1 MALSTIEEHVIRELI
16 KDNRLAVVDYHGRRI
31 ANAEDPFD
39 PQDYATKNYVDTE
52 IDANIASVGLLVDTD
67 IPSSGRNLT
76 VEVKAD
82 NSNIPGNS
90 FDVLFYWPLSNI
102 FSGRAW
108 WVFVHDSG
116 TLPTVTAFDS
126 GTAGSLV
133 AGVNKLT
140 DTTQSWTPSAL
151 VGKDV
156 IVFSDK
162 RSGSPTHDLE
172 GQIIFSEITA
182 NTATEI
188 TFDRGKF
195 QSHTLTGLS
204 YYIVTRNAGNHLHE
218 KLKYVTYSG
227 EDIPNADRQRA
238 RFTGGT
244 GTLHFWVCFENIWG
258 MGKVAASSTS
268 KAFVGIV
275 SGEITGTVLSDIR
288 ADMGNFTAGT
298 ITLDSTGH
306 IKAGQTA
313 YDTGTGFFLGQST
326 GVKFSLGNSA
336 GDKLTWDGSSLAITG
351 TLTAST
357 FKTATSG
364 DRIEIDSTNGLRA
377 YGSGGGTLY
386 AQIPISGDLEIQV
399 LGIDSIGSAMSI
411 ASGTNKNFIAN
422 WTDTLWSVQYGAGSP
437 ASSWG
442 AVISVS
448 SASLFLAPG
457 IDLHRG
463 GGSAIIN
470 SSDAF
475 VGTGGMAAPLLT
487 GTIDTARIA
496 GSYTGITAVGTIAT
510 GTWQG
515 TAIASAYLDAD
526 TAHLSTTQ
534 TFSGAKTFTLDAT
547 FSADILLTNSESII
561 WGADATLTAS
571 ATADSMDFTTSAVK
585 IFQTDM
591 NNSATAIGLWALHGA
606 GAGTLKQFK
615 TESINHGS
623 GAKNWVYV

>member
-1 MALSTIEEHVIRELI
+1 
-16 KDNRLAVVDYHGRRI
+16 
-31 ANAEDPFD
+31 
-39 PQDYATKNYVDTE
+39 
-52 IDANIASVGLLVDTD
+52 
-67 IPSSGRNLT
+67 
-76 VEVKAD
+76 
-82 NSNIPGNS
+82 
-90 FDVLFYWPLSNI
+90 
-102 FSGRAW
+102 
-108 WVFVHDSG
+108 
-116 TLPTVTAFDS
+116 
-126 GTAGSLV
+126 
-133 AGVNKLT
+133 
-140 DTTQSWTPSAL
+140 
-151 VGKDV
+151 
-156 IVFSDK
+156 
-162 RSGSPTHDLE
+162 
-172 GQIIFSEITA
+172 
-182 NTATEI
+182 
-188 TFDRGKF
+188 
-195 QSHTLTGLS
+195 
-204 YYIVTRNAGNHLHE
+204 
-218 KLKYVTYSG
+218 
-227 EDIPNADRQRA
+227 
-238 RFTGGT
+238 
-244 GTLHFWVCFENIWG
+244 

-357 FKTATSG
+357 FKTATTG
-364 DRIEIDSTNGLRA
+364 NRIEIDSTNGFRA
-377 YGSGGGTLY
+377 YGGGGAGALY
-386 AQIPISGDLEIQV
+386 TQIPVDGTTNIIATGISSNAAL
-399 LGIDSIGSAMSI
+399 LTLF
-411 ASGTNKNFIAN
+411 SGTNRNFIAVL
-422 WTDTLWSVQYGAGSP
+422 TDTQFSVQYGAGSP
-437 ASSWG
+437 ATSWSG
-442 AVISVS
+442 VFTVNQTDI
-448 SASLFLAPG
+448 FLAAGVSFKRAGPSTI
-457 IDLHRG
+457 IDT
-463 GGSAIIN
+463 
-470 SSDAF
+470 SDAF
-475 VGTGGMAAPLLT
+475 VGTGGMAATLLT